1 MSIPYPSGQSLRQ
14 LKTQLQGEVSRWELA
29 QSNHKAATIQLTKAE
44 QSQAVIEEGVRV
56 FQAAAASTQEKI
68 HAAFTTVGTQALAA
82 VFPDPY
88 ELVLRFPVKRGRT
101 EAQLVLKRGEM
112 ELDPLRST
120 GGGVIDLT
128 AFALRL
134 SALRISQ
141 PAIRQVL
148 LLDEPFRFVSRGY
161 RVRVASLLRQL
172 AQDHGVQIIMV
183 THHPE
188 LQDIGTVI
196 DLEEVR

>member
-1 MSIPYPSGQSLRQ
+1 MRTLPTRQDLRR
-14 LKTQLQGEVSRWELA
+14 LREQLQGEVSRWESAQANQASAKRQLA
-29 QSNHKAATIQLTKAE
+29 VAE
-44 QSQAVIEEGVRV
+44 QTQGVVEEGVRV
-56 FQAAAASTQEKI
+56 FQAAAAATQEKI

-88 ELVLRFPVKRGRT
+88 ELVLKFPVRRGKT
-101 EAQLVLKRGEM
+101 EVQLVLKRGEM

-188 LQDIGTVI
+188 LQGIGTMI